1 MIKVYYH
8 VYAIENV
15 ESIVEE
21 QLSLLQRIKQPMEL
35 KIGLSVC
42 RPDFNYQPLLSVIN
56 PHIIGYED
64 NEFLTLNLILNDRI
78 EDEDFVFYLHT
89 KGASKMHTPLY
100 EVESHWRG
108 LMNRNLI
115 TSYQWAI
122 AKLKHHNTC
131 GFLLEELEGGRDIYS
146 GNFWWATGAYVKTI
160 DITGVDT
167 KDRYNAE
174 LNFIQRGK
182 NWNPYYITRKLFSR
196 KKMTLI

>member
-1 MIKVYYH
+1 MIKIYYH

-15 ESIVEE
+15 ETIVEE

-42 RPDFNYQPLLSVIN
+42 RPDFDYRSLLNLISPHVIN
-56 PHIIGYED
+56 YED
-64 NEFLTLNLILNDRI
+64 NEFLTLNLILGDEI
-78 EDEDFVFYLHT
+78 KDEDFVFYLHT
-89 KGASKMHTPLY
+89 KGASKMNTPLY

-108 LMNRNLI
+108 LMNENLI
-115 TSYQWAI
+115 TNYKGVI
-122 AKLKHHNTC
+122 TKLKHHNTY

-146 GNFWWATGAYVKTI
+146 GNFWWATGTYVKTI
-160 DITGVDT
+160 DLTGVDP
-167 KDRYNAE
+167 KNRYNAE

-182 NWNPYYITRKLFSR
+182 NWNPYYITRKFFGK